1 MDKCLYILD
10 SVLAI
15 DHEMIPLKFDVV
27 NQCLPE
33 FIRVLY
39 GSMNDSR
46 ASQNHSETQ
55 PSTQNKS
62 WSSRILKQLE
72 QPESALPGNIMT
84 AHLPLGRSFEEFVS
98 LRISSVLY
106 AFFFIS

>member
-1 MDKCLYILD
+1 MISQAHCIPSHVYPQLHSYNIPLRDMDKCLYILD

-15 DHEMIPLKFDVV
+15 DHEMIPFKFDVV

-55 PSTQNKS
+55 PRTQNKS
-62 WSSRILKQLE
+62 
-72 QPESALPGNIMT
+72 
-84 AHLPLGRSFEEFVS
+84 
-98 LRISSVLY
+98 
-106 AFFFIS
+106 